1 MEGKSAMHWK
11 NVKAL
16 GYSGYHLGIEVYF
29 ADFKVMILWEI
40 DKSTHFLM
48 VDKGRQH
55 HKWSSA

>member
-40 DKSTHFLM
+40 DKITHFLM
-48 VDKGRQH
+48 VNKGRQN
-55 HKWSSA
+55 HK